1 MVLMEAVVDLAP
13 IEVLILLT
21 ARIEVEQE
29 DQDLKFFKR
38 KRRIYEK
45 KYRYRCQS
53 SNTRIFMWV

>member
-1 MVLMEAVVDLAP
+1 MVLIEAVIDLAP

-45 KYRYRCQS
+45 KYRYRC
-53 SNTRIFMWV
+53 